1 MELWIVVD
9 QMIPDVCLFK
19 YVYQVGDGICF
30 FLKMEKNRKTYRHIE
45 NGKTYRERGLWIF
58 DDSEILTKK
67 AQFDSG

>member
-9 QMIPDVCLFK
+9 QMIPDVSLFK

-30 FLKMEKNRKTYRHIE
+30 FLKMKKKQENISR
-45 NGKTYRERGLWIF
+45 NGKTYRERGLWIS

-67 AQFDSG
+67 TQFDSG